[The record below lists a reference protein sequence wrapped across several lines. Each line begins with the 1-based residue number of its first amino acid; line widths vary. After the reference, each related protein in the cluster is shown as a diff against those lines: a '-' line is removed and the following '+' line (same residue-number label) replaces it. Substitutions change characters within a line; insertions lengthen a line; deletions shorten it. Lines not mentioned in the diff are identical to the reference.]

1 MALPRAGLSLLILAL
16 GVKASLRGPK
26 HHGKKGHKGGHGHH
40 HKAVVA
46 AASKNA
52 ADQIAVPEIAVTSPA
67 KVKNICAAHLPKHEV
82 NTKDEKDAFEWL
94 DSVYDQFEEG
104 AYKIPKS
111 DSNQVRAAASK
122 VGKELPIQCNED
134 SYGEIPQDSAA
145 KLFQNPMVNLQ
156 PGETFADL
164 GSGLGRLV
172 VDAALV
178 ANVKRAVGV
187 ELSTSRSTS
196 ACKALT
202 NVTKAMPVEEGG
214 WRAERH
220 NSEVELY
227 EGNILDL
234 GNDFLGKINVAYVA
248 NLCFRPDL
256 LNAVT
261 VKLSRDLPD
270 GARVV
275 SLRNLELDQAD
286 GPATKDTKRIKLK
299 GTVDLPMSWSVEGYA
314 QAIYIY
320 SIH

>member
-1 MALPRAGLSLLILAL
+1 MAFLQAGLSLFILAL
-16 GVKASLRGPK
+16 GAEASLRGPK
-26 HHGKKGHKGGHGHH
+26 HHGKKGHKGGHGHSHH
-40 HKAVVA
+40 HKGAVA
-46 AASKNA
+46 AATTLA
-52 ADQIAVPEIAVTSPA
+52 ANHTEVPEIATTSPT
-67 KVKNICAAHLPKHEV
+67 KVKNLCAAHLPKHEV
-82 NTKDEKDAFEWL
+82 SANSEKDAFEWL
-94 DSVYDQFEEG
+94 DGVYDQFEEG

-111 DSNQVRAAASK
+111 DSSHVRAAASK

-187 ELSTSRSTS
+187 ELSTSRSS
-196 ACKALT
+196 LACRALT
-202 NVTKAMPVEEGG
+202 NVTKALPARETG

-220 NSEVELY
+220 ESEVELY

-234 GNDFLGKINVAYVA
+234 GKDFLGKINVAYVA

-256 LNAVT
+256 LNAVAM
-261 VKLSRDLPD
+261 KLSRDLPD
-270 GARVV
+270 NARVV
-275 SLRNLELDQAD
+275 SLRNLELNQ
-286 GPATKDTKRIKLK
+286 DTTRLKLK

-320 SIH
+320 GIH

>member
-1 MALPRAGLSLLILAL
+1 MPFFRTGQFLVILAL
-16 GVKASLRGPK
+16 GAQASLRGPK

-40 HKAVVA
+40 HKASVA
-46 AASKNA
+46 AASK
-52 ADQIAVPEIAVTSPA
+52 AVANVSALEPEIATTSPM
-67 KVKNICAAHLPKHEV
+67 KVRNLCTAQLPRHEV
-82 NTKDEKDAFEWL
+82 SGSNEKDAFSWL
-94 DSVYDQFEEG
+94 DGVYDQFEEG

-111 DSNQVRAAASK
+111 DSKQVRAAASK

-134 SYGEIPQDSAA
+134 SYGEIPQESAA
-145 KLFQNPMVNLQ
+145 QLFQNPMVNLK
-156 PGETFADL
+156 PGDTFADL

-187 ELSTSRSTS
+187 ELSSSRSSS
-196 ACKALT
+196 ACHALS
-202 NVTKAMPVEEGG
+202 NVTKAMPASQGG

-220 NSEVELY
+220 ESEVDLY

-234 GNDFLGKINVAYVA
+234 GKDFLGQVNVAYVA

-256 LNAVT
+256 LNAVA

-275 SLRNLELDQAD
+275 SLRNLEMN
-286 GPATKDTKRIKLK
+286 KDTKRLKLK
-299 GTVDLPMSWSVEGYA
+299 GTVNLPMSWSVEGYA
-314 QAIYIY
+314 QALYIY
-320 SIH
+320 GVH